1 MVDGFGMMVEEAG
14 MPFSDRSVQS
24 EREEFCRLASVPDA
38 NVRELCRRFGV
49 SPTTGY
55 KWLAIFAEAG
65 SAGLA
70 DRSRRPLNSPTRT
83 TAELEAKV
91 LQVRSEHRTWGGRK
105 IRRVLQNE
113 GTAPVPAASTI
124 TAILRRHGELDGPGA
139 GEPRAFMRFEHAA
152 PNDLWQ
158 MDFKGWIELGTG
170 RCHPLTV
177 LDDHSRY
184 ALELEACADET
195 AETVRGRLT
204 AVFERYGLPWR
215 MLADNGP
222 PWGTAG
228 QGRYTRL
235 GVWLMDL
242 GIGLAHGR
250 PYHPQTQG
258 KDERFHRTLKAEVL
272 DAHNL
277 KSIEEAQAAFDAW
290 RSVYNTK
297 RPHEALD
304 LDTPASRY
312 AMSSRAMPQTIA
324 PPQYEPQDRVRKVD
338 QNGRFSFKGRILKAP
353 TAFAGR
359 ALALRATD
367 TDGLF
372 DICYRSHRIAQIDL
386 RNNTDQPVHH
396 VPEHPSTLSPV

>member
-139 GEPRAFMRFEHAA
+139 GEPRAFMRFEYAA

-184 ALELEACADET
+184 ALELEACTDET

-242 GIGLAHGR
+242 GIGLVHGR

-258 KDERFHRTLKAEVL
+258 KDERFHRTLKADVL
-272 DAHNL
+272 NAHNL
-277 KSIEEAQAAFDAW
+277 KSIDEAQAAFDAW

-324 PPQYEPQDRVRKVD
+324 PPQYEPQDHVRKLD

-372 DICYRSHRIAQIDL
+372 DICYRRHRIAQIDM

-396 VPEHPSTLSPV
+396 VPEHPSTLCPV